1 MRACAAGPSGNRLE
15 EKLRVMLID
24 ARQAR
29 SDELTSG
36 LEEAGCLVVHRSTP
50 SSDLERAV
58 AECAPEVIIIDLD
71 SPDRDTLEGMCR
83 LGGEQPRPIVMFM
96 DETDRESIRSAVH
109 AGVAAYVVKGSSPER
124 VRPVLDVAIERF
136 RRHEALEAELR
147 EMRSTLDQR
156 KLVERAKGILM
167 EKRGV
172 SENDAYKTLRSMAMS
187 RSVKIHEV
195 ASRVID
201 MEDLL

>member
-1 MRACAAGPSGNRLE
+1 ME

-24 ARQAR
+24 ARKAR
-29 SDELTSG
+29 SDELTLG
-36 LEEAGCLVVHRSTP
+36 LEEAGCHVVHRSTP
-50 SSDLERAV
+50 ASDLEHAV

-83 LGGEQPRPIVMFM
+83 LGGDQPRPIVMFM
-96 DETDRESIRSAVH
+96 DDTDRDSIRSAVH
-109 AGVAAYVVKGSSPER
+109 AGVAAYVVKGSSPDR

-136 RRHEALEAELR
+136 RRHESLKAELR
-147 EMRSTLDQR
+147 EMKSTLDER

-172 SENDAYKTLRSMAMS
+172 TENEAYKTLRTMAMS
-187 RSVKIHEV
+187 RSVKIQEV
-195 ASRVID
+195 ARRVID
-201 MEDLL
+201 MADLL